1 MSDAFF
7 YSAGGNIRRWG
18 QDSGEVV
25 DFFKILKEDEDYLV
39 RIGSATIEKQ
49 RSLFTKYP
57 NKRRHHLVVNQGACS
72 YTGQFE
78 KQTTDGFDFYDF
90 DGNKEI
96 VCRCDSFETK
106 QLVLNVVCDPE
117 ICVQAEHRSFSAQ
130 TQYQL
135 IVTSPWQVNFFYFL
149 FEKPDS
155 CLEGVVGSKNI
166 QVASQ
171 SVLLV
176 PTSDLQEG
184 VSISFFSEQQSQKK
198 ASAKYSIYHFILR
211 SSQEGSYETQA
222 S

>member
-1 MSDAFF
+1 MNDAFF
-7 YSAGGNIRRWG
+7 YSAGGSVRRWG
-18 QDSGEVV
+18 LDSGDVV
-25 DFFKILKEDEDYLV
+25 DFFKILKEDGDYLV
-39 RIGSATIEKQ
+39 RVGSATIEKQ

-57 NKRRHHLVVNQGACS
+57 NKRRHHLVVNEGACS
-72 YTGQFE
+72 YTGQFK
-78 KQTTDGFDFYDF
+78 KQTKDDFDFYDF

-96 VCRCDSFETK
+96 VCRCDTSEAK

-117 ICVQAEHRSFSAQ
+117 ICVQAEHRSFPAQ
-130 TQYQL
+130 IQFQL
-135 IVTSPWQVNFFYFL
+135 LATSPWQVNFFYFL
-149 FEKPDS
+149 FEEPDS

-176 PTSDLQEG
+176 STSRLEEG
-184 VSISFFSEQQSQKK
+184 VSISFFSEQKSQKK